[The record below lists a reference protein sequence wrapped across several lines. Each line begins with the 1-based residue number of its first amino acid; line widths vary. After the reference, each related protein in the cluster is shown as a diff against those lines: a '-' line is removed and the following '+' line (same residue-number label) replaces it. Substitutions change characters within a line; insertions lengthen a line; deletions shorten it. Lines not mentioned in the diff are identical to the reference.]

1 MKEFIMKYRSI
12 LVIFLP
18 VVLFLSLF
26 SIYTVYETDRA
37 IVTVLGKLVS
47 DGEGGAKVMDPGL
60 HFKLPFV
67 STVIRLDARIQT
79 LDIKDSRIVTIEKK
93 DVLVNSFV
101 KWKIRNFAQFFKA
114 TGGVFSRADDLLEQK
129 VSDGLRAQFGRS
141 TIRGVVSENREN
153 IMKELR
159 HQIDESAQSLGIE
172 VIDVRI
178 KRIDLPD
185 EVSSSVYERM
195 RAEREQVAAGH
206 RADGERRSEEIRA
219 KADEEGVVIVAQA
232 KSQARIIQGDADA
245 KATALYGKAY
255 SKDADFY
262 AFMRSL
268 QAYEDTFKSKQDIFV
283 LSPDSEFFD
292 YFDKTR
298 SAP

>member
-1 MKEFIMKYRSI
+1 MKHQRLLLI
-12 LVIFLP
+12 VLP
-18 VVLFLSLF
+18 LVLFVCLF
-26 SIYTVYETDRA
+26 SMFTIYETDRGL
-37 IVTVLGKLVS
+37 VTVLGKLVE
-47 DGEGGAKVMDPGL
+47 DKEGGGKVMGPGL
-60 HFKLPFV
+60 HFKLPFI
-67 STVIRLDARIQT
+67 SDVIKLDARIQT

-101 KWKIRNFAQFFKA
+101 KWRIRNFAQFYKA
-114 TGGVFSRADDLLEQK
+114 TGGIFSRADDLLEQK

-159 HQIDESAQSLGIE
+159 HQIDESAESLGIE
-172 VIDVRI
+172 VVDVRI

-219 KADEEGVVIVAQA
+219 KADEEAVVIVAKA
-232 KSQARIIQGDADA
+232 KSQARITRGEGDA
-245 KATALYGKAY
+245 KATALYGRAY
-255 SKDADFY
+255 SKDPEFY

-268 QAYEDTFKSKQDIFV
+268 QAYEETFTNKQDIFI
-283 LSPDSEFFD
+283 LSPNSEFFD

-298 SAP
+298 SGQ

>member
-1 MKEFIMKYRSI
+1 MMNIQNLLQKHRVLIT
-12 LVIFLP
+12 VVLP
-18 VVLFLSLF
+18 VILFLSLF
-26 SIYTVYETDRA
+26 SFYTIQETDRGT
-37 IVTVLGKLVS
+37 VTILGRLVEDK
-47 DGEGGAKVMDPGL
+47 DGQAKVMGPGL
-60 HFKLPFV
+60 HMKWPFI
-67 STVIRLDARIQT
+67 SNVIRLDARIQT

-101 KWKIRNFAQFFKA
+101 KWKIRNFAQFYKA
-114 TGGVFSRADDLLEQK
+114 TGGIFSRADDLLEQK

-159 HQIDESAQSLGIE
+159 HQIDESAESLGIE

-219 KADEEGVVIVAQA
+219 KADEEAVIIVAKA
-232 KSQARIIQGDADA
+232 ESQARILKGAGEA
-245 KATALYGKAY
+245 KATDLYGKAY
-255 SKDADFY
+255 NKDPDFY

-268 QAYEDTFKSKQDIFV
+268 QAYEETFNKKEDVLI
-283 LSPDSEFFD
+283 LSPEGEFFK
-292 YFDKTR
+292 YFN
-298 SAP
+298 

>member
-1 MKEFIMKYRSI
+1 MKHRI
-12 LVIFLP
+12 LLTIVLP
-18 VVLFLSLF
+18 IVLFVGMF

-37 IVTVLGKLVS
+37 IVTVLGKLVTTKNG
-47 DGEGGAKVMDPGL
+47 DVELKGPGL

-67 STVIRLDARIQT
+67 SNVIKLDARIQT

-101 KWKIRNFAQFFKA
+101 KWRIRDFARFYKA
-114 TGGVFSRADDLLEQK
+114 TGGTFSRADDLLEQK

-141 TIRGVVSENREN
+141 TIRGVVSENRES
-153 IMKELR
+153 IMNELR
-159 HQIDESAQSLGIE
+159 HQIDDSAQSLGIE

-219 KADEEGVVIVAQA
+219 KADEEAVVIVATA
-232 KSQARIIQGDADA
+232 KSQGRIIQGQGDA
-245 KATALYGKAY
+245 KATATYGKAY
-255 SKDADFY
+255 SKDPDFY

-268 QAYEDTFKSKQDIFV
+268 QAYEDTFREKQDIFV
-283 LSPDSEFFD
+283 LSPDSEFFN
-292 YFDKTR
+292 YFDKAR
-298 SAP
+298 AGQQ

>member
-1 MKEFIMKYRSI
+1 MKHRALIT
-12 LVIFLP
+12 VVLP
-18 VVLFLSLF
+18 IILFLSMF

-37 IVTVLGKLVS
+37 IVTVLGKLV
-47 DGEGGAKVMDPGL
+47 GEGEDESARVMGPGL
-60 HFKLPFV
+60 HFKIPFI
-67 STVIRLDARIQT
+67 STVIEFDSRIQT

-101 KWKIRNFAQFFKA
+101 KWKIRNFSKFYKA
-114 TGGVFSRADDLLEQK
+114 TNGTFSRAEDLLEQK

-159 HQIDESAQSLGIE
+159 AQIDESAESLGIE

-206 RADGERRSEEIRA
+206 RADGESRSEEVRA
-219 KADEEGVVIVAQA
+219 KADEEAVVIVAKAQ
-232 KSQARIIQGDADA
+232 SQARIIQGEGDA
-245 KATALYGKAY
+245 KATEVYSKAY
-255 SKDADFY
+255 SKDPDFY

-268 QAYEDTFKSKQDIFV
+268 QAYEDSFKDKKDMLII
-283 LSPDSEFFD
+283 SPNSEFFD
-292 YFDKTR
+292 YFDK
-298 SAP
+298 SKAGQ

>member
-1 MKEFIMKYRSI
+1 MKHRTLLTI
-12 LVIFLP
+12 VLP
-18 VVLFLSLF
+18 IVLFLSLF
-26 SIYTVYETDRA
+26 SVYTVYETDRA
-37 IVTVLGKLVS
+37 IVTVLGKLVG
-47 DGEGGAKVMDPGL
+47 DGEGGTKVMGPGL
-60 HFKLPFV
+60 HVKFPFV
-67 STVIRLDARIQT
+67 SSVIKLDARIQT

-101 KWKIRNFAQFFKA
+101 KWRIRNFAQFYKA

-141 TIRGVVSENREN
+141 TIRGVVSENRET

-172 VIDVRI
+172 VVDVRI

-219 KADEEGVVIVAQA
+219 KADEEAVVIVAQA
-232 KSQARIIQGDADA
+232 KSQARILQGNGDA
-245 KATALYGKAY
+245 KATELYGKAY
-255 SKDADFY
+255 SKDPDFY

-268 QAYEDTFKSKQDIFV
+268 QAYEETFTKKQDIFV

-292 YFDKTR
+292 YFDKAR
-298 SAP
+298 STP

>member
-1 MKEFIMKYRSI
+1 MKHKA
-12 LVIFLP
+12 LLTVVLP
-18 VVLFLSLF
+18 IILFLSLF
-26 SIYTVYETDRA
+26 SVFTIYETERGL
-37 IVTVLGKLVS
+37 VTVLGKLVS
-47 DGEGGAKVMDPGL
+47 DDKGAAKVMGPGL
-60 HFKLPFV
+60 HFKWPFI
-67 STVIRLDARIQT
+67 SNVIELDARIQT

-101 KWKIRNFAQFFKA
+101 KWRIRNFETFYKA
-114 TGGVFSRADDLLEQK
+114 TGGIYSRADDLLEQK

-159 HQIDESAQSLGIE
+159 HQIDESAESLGIE

-206 RADGERRSEEIRA
+206 RADGERSSEEIRA
-219 KADEEGVVIVAQA
+219 KADEEAVVIMATAQ
-232 KSQARIIQGDADA
+232 SQARIIQGEADA
-245 KATALYGKAY
+245 KATELYGKAY
-255 SKDADFY
+255 NKDPNFY

-268 QAYEDTFKSKQDIFV
+268 QAYEETFTKKEDILI
-283 LSPDSEFFD
+283 LSPESEFFN
-292 YFDKTR
+292 YFDKAR
-298 SAP
+298 